1 MPSPR
6 VYHPLTVTDQDQK
19 PKLAF
24 YGGSFDPVHL
34 GHLTIADRLLK
45 LFDLDEFVFVPA
57 FHAPHKKRLAPTPAL
72 DRYAMLALATNNE
85 PFISVSKIEIEVP
98 SKPYTVETLERLNEL
113 LSGADL
119 FFVMGA
125 DSWRDI
131 RTWREWEKV
140 LTLTNHIVVSR
151 PGFDLDGDH
160 LTEEIRDRIIDIR
173 GEGDAIDHFAG
184 DKKIYLTDAVNIDVA
199 ANLIRQKIR
208 EGDESWRDDVSIEV
222 AKYIEKYQIYS

>member
-1 MPSPR
+1 MIDQSSRPR
-6 VYHPLTVTDQDQK
+6 
-19 PKLAF
+19 LAF

-34 GHLTIADRLLK
+34 GHFAIAKHLLTF
-45 LFDLDEFVFVPA
+45 FDLDEFIFVPA

-72 DRYAMLALATNNE
+72 DRFAMVALATNNE
-85 PFISVSKIEIEVP
+85 PFISISKMEIEVP
-98 SKPYTVETLERLNEL
+98 AKPYTVETLERLNEL
-113 LSGADL
+113 LPEADL

-151 PGFDLDGDH
+151 PGFDLNADH
-160 LTEEIRDRIIDIR
+160 LSEEIRELIVDVR
-173 GEGDAIDHFAG
+173 GYSELPANSPDGT
-184 DKKIYLTDAVNIDVA
+184 KIYLTDAVNVNIA
-199 ANLIRQKIR
+199 ASDIRRKIR
-208 EGDESWRDDVSIEV
+208 ENEESWHDDVSIEV